1 MSAAEQPLS
10 VRLRRGA
17 ITEDPV
23 GERRARA
30 ELERRLFG
38 DHPPPI
44 VVADRY
50 VIGELLGS
58 GGSGAVYAAHDRQL
72 ERAVAVKLLRAP
84 RDLDDRMRERV
95 AREARVLAKLSHPNV
110 VAVYDLGT
118 SGEQLYVAMELV
130 AGCDL
135 GRWLQRSRRSAAQIL
150 AVLRSAG
157 TGLLAAHEQGIV
169 HRDFKPSNVV
179 VGDDGSVKV
188 VDFGLATIGADATPH
203 GEVVGTPRY
212 MSPEQHAGRELDARS
227 DIYSFC
233 ATLYEA
239 LYGEVPWQAETQK
252 RSASIRAPRQR
263 GVPVRVRALLRAGL
277 APNPDDRPAD
287 MRVVVDR
294 LRPPSRARVW
304 AAISVASTLAITAAI
319 ATLYDAPCELVDAAA
334 AQAWHPE
341 IADSVERSLAGSGE
355 HDRVQAAAHVR
366 QRLDAWIEAWSQQR
380 VTTCEAT
387 HVERSQSEA
396 LLDRATACLDVRLSE
411 FRSLTALLADPDATF
426 GGRELE
432 AMDELTPPSE
442 CSTARLLAR
451 GVDTRELDADAVR
464 VETEIAAL
472 SVQLDVGVVDGVER
486 ALDELFPR
494 VVADPTLHAKALLV
508 RARLERER
516 GLVDAHVA
524 TLEDAVVVAHKGSD
538 RLDRATAWTRLA
550 RAHAELLDDAGRGE
564 HDLALAD
571 AALIEVDGA
580 LEERLQIALAT
591 SGLLRKASRET
602 EARPHAEQA
611 LSLAEQTGDASML
624 AAAHHERASV
634 LTGLERFDDAAREFE
649 TTLSIRRSQ
658 GGERNPAVAVLLSD
672 LGLLAVKQNRHD
684 EAHARMSEALA
695 VAERNLPERHPLL
708 AELRENLALVE
719 IGMHRPERA
728 RELLVRAIE
737 IERLAFGSRSSKLA
751 GALLLLA
758 EVEGDLGAREAEA
771 ALLRQALAIYEGMER
786 PPSRALLT
794 VKFHLARSL
803 RETEPAR
810 ARTLAIE
817 ARELAVAVDAPPRIR
832 DAIDAW
838 LATAP

>member
-84 RDLDDRMRERV
+84 RDLDDRVRERV

-135 GRWLQRSRRSAAQIL
+135 CRWLHRSRRSPAQIL

-157 TGLLAAHEQGIV
+157 TGLAAAHEQGIV

-188 VDFGLATIGADATPH
+188 VDFGLATIGADATHH

-239 LYGEVPWQAETQK
+239 LYGELPWQTETQK
-252 RSASIRAPRQR
+252 RSASIRPRRQR

-277 APNPDDRPAD
+277 DPNPDVRPAH

-319 ATLYDAPCELVDAAA
+319 AASHDDAPCALVDAAA
-334 AQAWHPE
+334 TQAWHPE
-341 IADSVERSLAGSGE
+341 IAESVERSLAGPGE
-355 HDRVQAAAHVR
+355 PHRVQAAAHVR

-380 VTTCEAT
+380 IAACEAT

-396 LLDRATACLDVRLSE
+396 LLDRAMACLDVRLSE
-411 FRSLTALLADPDATF
+411 FRSLTTLLADPDATF

-442 CSTARLLAR
+442 CSTARMLAR
-451 GVDTRELDADAVR
+451 GVDAGELDEDAVR

-494 VVADPTLHAKALLV
+494 VVSDPTRHAKALLV

-524 TLEDAVVVAHKGSD
+524 TLEEAVVVAHKGSD

-571 AALIEVDGA
+571 AALIGIDGA
-580 LEERLQIALAT
+580 LAERLQIALAT

-602 EARPHAEQA
+602 EARPHAEEA
-611 LSLAEQTGDASML
+611 LSLAEQTGDASLL

-634 LTGLERFDDAAREFE
+634 LTGLERFDDATREFE

-684 EAHARMSEALA
+684 EAHARMSEALEI
-695 VAERNLPERHPLL
+695 AERNLPERHPLL

-758 EVEGDLGAREAEA
+758 EVEADLGARDAEA
-771 ALLRQALAIYEGMER
+771 TLLRQALEIYEGMER
-786 PPSRALLT
+786 PPRRALVT

-803 RETEPAR
+803 
-810 ARTLAIE
+810 AIE
-817 ARELAVAVDAPPRIR
+817 ARELAIAVDAPPRIR
-832 DAIDAW
+832 EAIDAW